1 MNIKVF
7 TLRFNDVEGKFDDS
21 ELTAFGGDPNH
32 PRDVVDVSEHFFI
45 HDRSPTWIMLV
56 MYKDVP
62 KPGAHRWP
70 PSSSTKNASC
80 SDSNVSFGLAATA
93 RVRTPLSSF
102 IRRSLGEGGQTKLV
116 CLACRTPPFG
126 RTSRRCLP
134 LMLAGVL
141 TKASSMST

>member
-62 KPGAHRWP
+62 KPGARPDREERKDWR
-70 PSSSTKNASC
+70 A
-80 SDSNVSFGLAATA
+80 DLDALAKA
-93 RVRTPLSSF
+93 LF
-102 IRRSLGEGGQTKLV
+102 DELN
-116 CLACRTPPFG
+116 CL
-126 RTSRRCLP
+126 
-134 LMLAGVL
+134 
-141 TKASSMST
+141 